1 LSPPKHSPQI
11 FPPQSLSYL
20 NLIATIGL
28 CLFLFVIG
36 VETDFSL
43 FKRNARATI
52 SISAG
57 GILLPFALGAGM
69 AKGLYDT
76 YIDKEPVTFGHFMLF
91 VSCVSSRPGRRCSSQ
106 DLSYSVAFSITA
118 FPVLARI
125 LAELQLLN
133 NDVGVTV
140 ASLGFLS
147 SRYRLIPLSS
157 FLQASETTS

>member
-1 LSPPKHSPQI
+1 LPQI

-76 YIDKEPVTFGHFMLF
+76 YIDKETVTFGHFMLF
-91 VSCVSSRPGRRCSSQ
+91 VSCVSSQPGRECSSQ
-106 DLSYSVAFSITA
+106 DLF
-118 FPVLARI
+118 
-125 LAELQLLN
+125 LQR
-133 NDVGVTV
+133 
-140 ASLGFLS
+140 GFL
-147 SRYRLIPLSS
+147 YHCLSS
-157 FLQASETTS
+157 SGTDLGRIAASKQ